1 MLPSNPKNI
10 WKQATNLEMLQATQF
25 AYGCMIC
32 NKSNMDN
39 AIANYDSDSIA
50 TSKLSYTDSLCSKN
64 DDDIISDSESS
75 NYKGDDMQ
83 FDERM
88 YKKGSMSGDGNV
100 LLSKRRLTRLIKKTL
115 SVFNVFANIQTSLKQ
130 YYRMHLSLLKHIQKV
145 LQVLL
150 MSDVGARSTI
160 SILSHCVLEKQNH
173 LLTMEEHW
181 NKQNKC
187 NKAKK
192 LIASWITP
200 SILTC
205 I

>member
-64 DDDIISDSESS
+64 ENGIISESESS
-75 NYKGDDMQ
+75 NYEDDEMQ

-88 YKKGSMSGDGNV
+88 YEKCSMLGDGNV
-100 LLSKRRLTRLIKKTL
+100 LLSKRRLSRLIEKTL
-115 SVFNVFANIQTSLKQ
+115 SAFNVFANTQTSLNQ
-130 YYRMHLSLLKHIQKV
+130 CYRMHLSSLKHIQKV
-145 LQVLL
+145 LQGLL
-150 MSDVGARSTI
+150 MSNVGARCTI
-160 SILSHCVLEKQNH
+160 SIWSHCVLEKQNH
-173 LLTMEEHW
+173 LLTMEE
-181 NKQNKC
+181 
-187 NKAKK
+187 
-192 LIASWITP
+192 
-200 SILTC
+200 
-205 I
+205 